1 MTRAMLLAALG
12 AALFASDARAVTC
25 SAATTSVAFGAYNV
39 FSATND
45 DSTGT
50 VVVTCT
56 KTASDPSGTITVT
69 YEIELGPGSSGNV
82 SQRTMQS
89 GANALNYNLYTNT
102 ARSQL
107 WGNGVDAPSVSN
119 NFSLSNGTPSRN
131 RSHTVYGRIPPLQDA
146 AVGNYLDNVLV
157 TIQY

>member
-1 MTRAMLLAALG
+1 MTRAWLLAGLV
-12 AALFASDARAVTC
+12 AALVATEARAVTC
-25 SAATTSVAFGAYNV
+25 SAATTSVAFGAYSV
-39 FSATND
+39 FTATND

-56 KTASDPSGTITVT
+56 KTGSDPSGTITVN
-69 YEIELGPGSSGNV
+69 YEIELGPGGSGNV
-82 SQRTMQS
+82 TQRTMQS
-89 GANALNYNLYTNT
+89 GVNTLNYNLYTNN

-119 NFSLSNGTPSRN
+119 SFSLSNATPSRN